1 MNVTA
6 CVATRGD
13 VDMQPILDSFP
24 DDWET
29 IVWNNGSKH
38 CVIDGTTWVPVK
50 NLGPHARFAAIKY
63 ASHDLIYVQDDDVIV
78 SDPGLIVAEWL
89 DILEG
94 YDRDDVVVCNMPPE
108 FRSHYPDSAMVGFGA
123 AFHRDAPELAFRQ
136 WDEHGFARDDLFLRE
151 SCRIFTVLTPQYLV
165 DVPKVDMPYA
175 SDPNRLW
182 KQPGHVQSRDKAL
195 GMARQVR
202 DAH

>member
-1 MNVTA
+1 MNVSV

-13 VDMQPILDSFP
+13 VDMEPVLESFP

-29 IVWNNGSKH
+29 VVWDNGREV
-38 CVIDGTTWVPVK
+38 CEIDGSVSVPVRDK
-50 NLGPHARFAAIKY
+50 GPHARFAAIKY
-63 ASHDLIYVQDDDVIV
+63 ASHDLIFVQDDDVIV
-78 SDPGLIVAEWL
+78 SDPGLIVREWL

-108 FRSHYPDSAMVGFGA
+108 FRQHYPDSSMVGFGA
-123 AFHRDAPELAFRQ
+123 CFHRDAPELAFRR
-136 WDEHGFARDDLFLRE
+136 WDEFGFARDDLFLRE

-165 DVPKVDMPYA
+165 DIPKTDMPYA
-175 SDPNRLW
+175 SAPNRLW

-195 GMARQVR
+195 AMARQVR
-202 DAH
+202 DAS